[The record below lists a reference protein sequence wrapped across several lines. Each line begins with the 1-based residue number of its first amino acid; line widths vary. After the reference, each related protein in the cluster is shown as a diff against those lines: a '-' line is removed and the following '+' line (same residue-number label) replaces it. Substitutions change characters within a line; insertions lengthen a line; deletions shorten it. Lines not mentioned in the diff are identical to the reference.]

1 MHQLLITAV
10 LLIVVYGFGTPLQT
24 VSADSGTK
32 RWGIVTKS
40 PVEEKGTDTQETE
53 KSAVTPD
60 LPSAEADTP
69 PPVPADRK
77 PDSQITTPGATGAK
91 ESAVQKAP
99 DNQSMK
105 PEPPDNKPPASKPQ
119 DSATKPGPPEQKKIK
134 WDNENQKKVCE
145 NYLQHLQEQF
155 LKTRHYS
162 IQGVPCNT
170 ADHAEAFMQIADKC
184 EKECPKGLLEQ
195 SGYTKRI
202 MRNINWLGK
211 LGNDQCGDTQP
222 VTNTPPKSPSEAPRP
237 KN

>member
-1 MHQLLITAV
+1 MNQLLIPA
-10 LLIVVYGFGTPLQT
+10 LALIVVYGFGTPLQT

-32 RWGIVTKS
+32 RWGIVTKT
-40 PVEEKGTDTQETE
+40 PVEEKDTVTQEGE

-60 LPSAEADTP
+60 GPTVDAVTP
-69 PPVPADRK
+69 PTVPADQK
-77 PDSQITTPGATGAK
+77 PGSATTTPGASGAK

-99 DNQSMK
+99 ENKTMK
-105 PEPPDNKPPASKPQ
+105 TGSPAKTTDSKSPDSASKPGQ
-119 DSATKPGPPEQKKIK
+119 PEQKKIK

-145 NYLQHLQEQF
+145 NYLQQLQDQF
-155 LKTRHYS
+155 LKARHYS

-195 SGYTKRI
+195 SGYTSRI
-202 MRNINWLGK
+202 IRNISWLEK
-211 LGNDQCGDTQP
+211 LGNDRCGDTQP
-222 VTNTPPKSPSEAPRP
+222 VTNNSPSKSPSETPPP